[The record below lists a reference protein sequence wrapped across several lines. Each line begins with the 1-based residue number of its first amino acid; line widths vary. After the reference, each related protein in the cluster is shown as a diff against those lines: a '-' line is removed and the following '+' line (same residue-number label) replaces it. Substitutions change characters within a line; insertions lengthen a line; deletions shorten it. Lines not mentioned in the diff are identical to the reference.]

1 MRYFI
6 AGFVATLCSLIVID
20 NKLQKKGEKEK

>member
-6 AGFVATLCSLIVID
+6 AGFIVTLCSLIVID
-20 NKLQKKGEKEK
+20 NKLQNEGAKE

>member
-6 AGFVATLCSLIVID
+6 AGFIATLCSLIVID
-20 NKLQKKGEKEK
+20 HKLEEKGAKEK

>member
-6 AGFVATLCSLIVID
+6 TGFIATLCSLIVID
-20 NKLQKKGEKEK
+20 NKLQKKGEKK